1 VETADLPTDFTSRR
15 LELFWNYHLPNKE
28 HTVKIVVNN
37 PTDEAEIRTSDYIIY
52 SDKPVTPEKIQG

>member
-1 VETADLPTDFTSRR
+1 
-15 LELFWNYHLPNKE
+15 LPNKE

>member
-1 VETADLPTDFTSRR
+1 
-15 LELFWNYHLPNKE
+15 LPNKE
-28 HTVKIVVNN
+28 HAVKIVVNN